1 MTNKKS
7 TKEKKNKT
15 EVEED
20 KTLQK
25 TAYLSVGM
33 IIFILLLSF
42 FVFFVRKPSEV
53 KPKQRFRTMNRGN
66 PNVNSQDQPA
76 ETPRGMN
83 YEEVKENL
91 IGNTKNILS
100 FGTRVIMS
108 EG

>member
-42 FVFFVRKPSEV
+42 FVFFVRKEV